1 MRKFLPYIVWLTY
14 ALFLFAM
21 CYSVIYAYE
30 NELDDITKIGLQLYA
45 LISVIFPIFL
55 RPIQEHLIRNIFL
68 YTLLSILFNVILSST
83 IMPKGIL
90 EEYSQQMLRGGCL
103 VISSILPVIILH
115 FVNQKL
121 RGD

>member
-21 CYSVIYAYE
+21 CYGVIYAYE